1 MKTLRDI
8 GLLFVRYGVQ
18 MLRNPVWLFGWPVYP
33 LLYLVLFT
41 PLLNHLSLGV
51 AVTVGHQRLSSRDPL
66 PGRHL
71 PAGNGPGFGRY
82 SS

>member
-18 MLRNPVWLFGWPVYP
+18 MLRNPVWLFVGLSTP

-41 PLLNHLSLGV
+41 PLLNHLPLGGS
-51 AVTVGHQRLSSRDPL
+51 GHGRAINDFL
-66 PGRHL
+66 PCRHL
-71 PAGNGPGFGRY
+71 PAVTGLGSGRY